1 MDIINTYNI
10 FIDSSQRVS
19 GTTDNFNIELR
30 KPLILTKPSNFFT
43 CTIKDAEIPLVAQ
56 QINSKNNK
64 LNFYITRGSVI
75 TPSFITLQAGNY
87 NIVNLLDTLSSS
99 LISKI
104 FSLTSFTPKLA
115 FTYNQS
121 YLNATFSITGLDTTP
136 TLITLKFSQNLNLGY
151 MLGFTSDATF
161 FYDASKVSTNIS
173 STQNVNVNPMSS
185 LMIRSTCLNQSQNWE
200 SLVEKSVVSDV
211 LAKVQ
216 IVSLP
221 NTWLFLKN
229 GDLRITLTNKI
240 IDVIDL
246 YLSSNLDYQIS
257 LNGLN
262 WSCCVVF
269 DEIQVDNPEYSIHA
283 GTAPS
288 PEDEKQIHDL
298 LQQKQDIINS
308 LNKYKLRLG
317 GTQKGSTEFSGL
329 D

>member
-1 MDIINTYNI
+1 MNIINTYNI

-19 GTTDNFNIELR
+19 GSTENFTIEMR

-43 CTIKDAEIPLVAQ
+43 CTIKDAEIPLVIQ

-64 LNFYITRGSVI
+64 LNFFITRGSAI
-75 TPSFITLQAGNY
+75 IPSFITLQAGNY

-121 YLNATFSITGLDTTP
+121 YLNATFSIKGLDTTP
-136 TLITLKFSQNLNLGY
+136 TSITLKFSQNLNLGY

-185 LMIRSTCLNQSQNWE
+185 LLIRSSFLNQSQNWE
-200 SLVEKSVVSDV
+200 SLVEKSVVSDI
-211 LAKVQ
+211 LAKVA

-269 DEIQVDNPEYSIHA
+269 DEIDVDTPDYSIHKSISHN
-283 GTAPS
+283 PD
-288 PEDEKQIHDL
+288 DEKQIQEL

-308 LNKYKLRLG
+308 LNKYKKKL
-317 GTQKGSTEFSGL
+317 TSSSPSPQDEE
-329 D
+329 

>member
-1 MDIINTYNI
+1 MNIINTYNI

-19 GTTDNFNIELR
+19 GSTENFTIEMR

-43 CTIKDAEIPLVAQ
+43 CTIKDAEIPLVIQ
-56 QINSKNNK
+56 QINSKNNV
-64 LNFYITRGSVI
+64 LNFSITRSSVV
-75 TPSFITLQAGNY
+75 TNTSITLQAGNY
-87 NIVNLLDTLSSS
+87 NIVNLLSTLASSMTAKILS
-99 LISKI
+99 L
-104 FSLTSFTPKLA
+104 LSFTPKLT

-121 YLNATFSITGLDTTP
+121 YLNATFSISGTDSTATS
-136 TLITLKFSQNLNLGY
+136 ISFKFNQNLNLGY
-151 MLGFTSDATF
+151 MLGFSADATF
-161 FYDASKVSTNIS
+161 SYNASNISTNIS

-185 LMIRSTCLNQSQNWE
+185 LLIRSSFLNQSQNWE
-200 SLVEKSVVSDV
+200 SLVEKSVVSDI
-211 LAKVQ
+211 LAKVA

-269 DEIQVDNPEYSIHA
+269 DEIDVDTPDYSIHNSISHN
-283 GTAPS
+283 PD
-288 PEDEKQIHDL
+288 DEKQIHDL

-308 LNKYKLRLG
+308 LNKYKKRLISSS
-317 GTQKGSTEFSGL
+317 QDRQDEE
-329 D
+329 